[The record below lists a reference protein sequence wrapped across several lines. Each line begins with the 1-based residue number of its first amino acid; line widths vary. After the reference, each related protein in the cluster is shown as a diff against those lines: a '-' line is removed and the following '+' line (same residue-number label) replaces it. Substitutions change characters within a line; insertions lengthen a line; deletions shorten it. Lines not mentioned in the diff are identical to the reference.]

1 MVESSSTKLEGMD
14 MLPLATFKTVI
25 ASTPLIS
32 IDLVVKNSEGLVL
45 LGKRI
50 NRPAQG
56 FWFVPGGR
64 VLKDEQLDNSFER
77 LLKVELAMEK
87 CEAKFLGVYQHFY
100 TDNITEDKFT
110 THYIVL
116 AYELI
121 FNGSLIKLPNEQH
134 NEYRWFK
141 ESELLNHNEVHNHTK
156 WYFQK
161 RNKADEIFSS

>member
-1 MVESSSTKLEGMD
+1 
-14 MLPLATFKTVI
+14 MLPLTTFKTVI

-32 IDLVVKNSEGLVL
+32 IDLVVKNGEGKIL
-45 LGKRI
+45 LGKRT

-64 VLKDEQLDNSFER
+64 VLKDEQLDKAYVR
-77 LLKVELAMEK
+77 LLKTELSFNK

-100 TDNITEDKFT
+100 TDNVTEDNFT

-116 AYELI
+116 AYELT
-121 FNGSLIKLPNEQH
+121 FNGSIMKLPNEQH
-134 NEYRWFK
+134 NEYRWYK

-161 RNKADEIFSS
+161 EKEADKTFNS

>member
-1 MVESSSTKLEGMD
+1 

-25 ASTPLIS
+25 ASTPLLS
-32 IDLVVKNSEGLVL
+32 IDLIIKNSEGKIL
-45 LGKRI
+45 LGKRT

-64 VLKDEQLDNSFER
+64 VLKDEQLDKAYVR
-77 LLKVELAMEK
+77 LLNSELALDK

-100 TDNITEDKFT
+100 ADNFSEDDFS

-121 FNGSLIKLPNEQH
+121 FNGSIINLPNEQH

-141 ESELLNHNEVHNHTK
+141 ESELLNHSEVHNHTK

-161 RNKADEIFSS
+161 RNKADEVFSP

>member
-1 MVESSSTKLEGMD
+1 

-25 ASTPLIS
+25 ASTPLLS
-32 IDLVVKNSEGLVL
+32 IDLIIKNSEGKIL
-45 LGKRI
+45 LGKRT

-64 VLKDEQLDNSFER
+64 VLKDEQLDKAYVR
-77 LLKVELAMEK
+77 LLKTELALDK
-87 CEAKFLGVYQHFY
+87 CEANLLGVYQHFY
-100 TDNITEDKFT
+100 ADNVSEDDFS

-121 FNGSLIKLPNEQH
+121 FNGSIIKLPNEQH
-134 NEYRWFK
+134 NEYRWFSQ
-141 ESELLNHNEVHNHTK
+141 SELLNHNEVHNHTK

-161 RNKADEIFSS
+161 EKQADETFSS